1 MPNAALTL
9 EAILVPLWVGIV
21 GLKMCGDKAP
31 KSRYHTWTCNTEL
44 PFSKTQQSCEYKQH
58 QTTVTLAHILEATY
72 ETSDLSTNGSHI
84 KGICF
89 CVCESEESGHQ
100 VIEFRRQA
108 TELRVLF
115 CSWSGHSTQC
125 PMPFKLKGSSFL
137 HVCVG
142 CTHMLQCTHGTSLLA
157 VMQPSLPT
165 MGCASNHDDMMIHG
179 ESSWFI
185 MTSHHDA
192 SQWCIMMM
200 HHNDSSWWAMTLHDE
215 SWWFIIINHHVAFL
229 VPLAPSINATHLLMV
244 PMPFFH
250 GAHRMFPGRGP
261 PNGNCSSQ
269 GATTNIS

>member
-165 MGCASNHDDMMIHG
+165 MGCASTVQCAHPVGAVAIWAIRSQMRPT
-179 ESSWFI
+179 SSNG
-185 MTSHHDA
+185 TA
-192 SQWCIMMM
+192 
-200 HHNDSSWWAMTLHDE
+200 
-215 SWWFIIINHHVAFL
+215 
-229 VPLAPSINATHLLMV
+229 
-244 PMPFFH
+244 
-250 GAHRMFPGRGP
+250 GRGLHCVIP
-261 PNGNCSSQ
+261 QTQRSL
-269 GATTNIS
+269 